1 MTLKF
6 DIRGSRTLGAL
17 WLWARRADKRRNGR
31 AAGCIDLKFDIRGSH
46 TRENVNNAITGKELT
61 YQQIVQHTDWA
72 GKPRPL
78 VALTNAPH
86 RSGSTHA
93 SPAALLRATRP
104 ARQQSASTHTSTPPP
119 HPRPRLT
126 EFRFSISDFRFWILD
141 FGFWISDFRF
151 QISLVHMVSDVYR
164 WDLCDET

>member
-1 MTLKF
+1 MEFGICHRNLTLEEAVQ
-6 DIRGSRTLGAL
+6 GSRTPGAL

-31 AAGCIDLKFDIRGSH
+31 AAGCIDLKFDIGGSH
-46 TRENVNNAITGKELT
+46 TRENVNYAITGKELT

-78 VALTNAPH
+78 VALTNAP

-104 ARQQSASTHTSTPPP
+104 ARQQSASTHSSTPPP
-119 HPRPRLT
+119 HPRPPPHRV
-126 EFRFSISDFRFWILD
+126 SIF
-141 FGFWISDFRF
+141 
-151 QISLVHMVSDVYR
+151 
-164 WDLCDET
+164 DL

>member
-1 MTLKF
+1 MQ
-6 DIRGSRTLGAL
+6 GSRTLGAL

-46 TRENVNNAITGKELT
+46 TRENVNYAITGKELT

-86 RSGSTHA
+86 TRIGSTHA

-119 HPRPRLT
+119 PPPPRLT
-126 EFRFSISDFRFWILD
+126 EFRFSIFDFRFWILD

-151 QISLVHMVSDVYR
+151 QISLVHMVREVQMGPLR
-164 WDLCDET
+164 RNLG

>member
-1 MTLKF
+1 MQ
-6 DIRGSRTLGAL
+6 GSRTLGAL

-86 RSGSTHA
+86 TSGSTHA
-93 SPAALLRATRP
+93 SPTGHSAPKSHTPSAAAI
-104 ARQQSASTHTSTPPP
+104 SIYTHQHAPTPPP
-119 HPRPRLT
+119 PPPHRV
-126 EFRFSISDFRFWILD
+126 SIFDFRFCILD
-141 FGFWISDFRF
+141 FGFWILDFRF
-151 QISLVHMVSDVYR
+151 QISNFTRANGVR
-164 WDLCDET
+164 

>member
-17 WLWARRADKRRNGR
+17 WPADKRRNGR

-46 TRENVNNAITGKELT
+46 TRENVNYAITGKELT

-78 VALTNAPH
+78 VALTNAP

-104 ARQQSASTHTSTPPP
+104 ARQQSASTRTSTPP
-119 HPRPRLT
+119 HPAPLQPYRAGLEGKGRLY
-126 EFRFSISDFRFWILD
+126 
-141 FGFWISDFRF
+141 
-151 QISLVHMVSDVYR
+151 VSSRCNSWVP
-164 WDLCDET
+164 LGPCDALGVRSP

>member
-17 WLWARRADKRRNGR
+17 WLWARRADKRHNGR

-46 TRENVNNAITGKELT
+46 TREKVNNAIIGKELT

-78 VALTNAPH
+78 VALTNVPH
-86 RSGSTHA
+86 TRIGFHTCTTSYRPWKSVVLHA
-93 SPAALLRATRP
+93 KA
-104 ARQQSASTHTSTPPP
+104 
-119 HPRPRLT
+119 
-126 EFRFSISDFRFWILD
+126 
-141 FGFWISDFRF
+141 
-151 QISLVHMVSDVYR
+151 Y
-164 WDLCDET
+164 